1 MDLQHE
7 EATEG
12 KVSSHQNRILKC
24 SLTPALRAKLPLCV
38 FVMWCAVLLCL
49 TRSCFLQDGYV
60 DGVDA
65 GEDAS
70 LQVGFNLG
78 FKEGAAQTVAVG
90 RLRGIV
96 R

>member
-1 MDLQHE
+1 MF
-7 EATEG
+7 
-12 KVSSHQNRILKC
+12 
-24 SLTPALRAKLPLCV
+24 SL
-38 FVMWCAVLLCL
+38 
-49 TRSCFLQDGYV
+49 SQDGYV
-60 DGVDA
+60 DGVDT

-70 LQVGFNLG
+70 LQVGFSLG